1 MKTIK
6 LFAVL
11 CCAVVCA
18 FTFSSCEK
26 QASCKYTTFISNES
40 STSSSF
46 VANHEAVV
54 NYLASKGCAEGTT
67 FVITDATVEKCDEQ
81 AKAKFEAMVKNL
93 SREELAEKVG
103 AFHFDY
109 NCSRPVN
116 ASNPNNTVTIAT
128 WKYPAK

>member
-1 MKTIK
+1 MKKFK

-18 FTFSSCEK
+18 FMFSSCEK
-26 QASCKYTTFISNES
+26 QASAKYTTFIANES
-40 STSSSF
+40 SAGGSF
-46 VANHEAVV
+46 IADHAAVV
-54 NYLASKGCAEGTT
+54 EYLASKGCAEGTT
-67 FVITDATVEKCDEQ
+67 FVITDATIEKCDEQ
-81 AKAKFEAMVKNL
+81 AKAKFENMVKNL

-109 NCSRPVN
+109 NCSRPVD

-128 WKYPAK
+128 WKYPAE

>member
-1 MKTIK
+1 MKKIK

-26 QASCKYTTFISNES
+26 QKSFTYTTFIANES
-40 STSSSF
+40 GSSSF
-46 VANHEAVV
+46 VADHEAVV

-109 NCSRPVN
+109 NCSRPVD

-128 WKYPAK
+128 WKY

>member
-1 MKTIK
+1 MKKIK

-26 QASCKYTTFISNES
+26 QKSFTYTTFIANES
-40 STSSSF
+40 GSSSF
-46 VANHEAVV
+46 VADHEAVV

-81 AKAKFEAMVKNL
+81 AKAKFESMVKNL

-109 NCSRPVN
+109 NCSRPVD

-128 WKYPAK
+128 WKYPAE

>member
-1 MKTIK
+1 MKNLK

-11 CCAVVCA
+11 CCAIVCA

-26 QASCKYTTFISNES
+26 QKSFTYTTFISNES
-40 STSSSF
+40 GGSSF
-46 VANHEAVV
+46 VADHQAVV
-54 NYLASKGCAEGTT
+54 EYLASKGCAEGTT
-67 FVITDATVEKCDEQ
+67 FVIADATVEKCDEQ

-128 WKYPAK
+128 WKYPAE

>member
-1 MKTIK
+1 MKKIK

-26 QASCKYTTFISNES
+26 QASCKYTTFIANES
-40 STSSSF
+40 GGSSF
-46 VANHEAVV
+46 AADHQAVV
-54 NYLASKGCAEGTT
+54 DYLASKGCAEGTE

-81 AKAKFEAMVKNL
+81 AKAKFENMVKNL

-103 AFHFDY
+103 RFHFDY
-109 NCSRPVN
+109 GCSRPVD

-128 WKYPAK
+128 WKYPAE

>member
-1 MKTIK
+1 MKKIK

-26 QASCKYTTFISNES
+26 QKSFTYTTFIANES
-40 STSSSF
+40 GSSSF
-46 VANHEAVV
+46 VADHEAVV

-103 AFHFDY
+103 SFHFDY
-109 NCSRPVN
+109 NCSRPVD

-128 WKYPAK
+128 WKY